1 VSVQIYVLQALMIA
15 VLLVGMCWRESVW
28 LRLQILTWSIGVIVL
43 ALRFGVAQQLNF
55 YSNDQ
60 HFYAAVVE
68 NLSTQQFPSDLDWWL
83 SSAKVPYTLPA
94 AVLSYAGIEPGLAL
108 KVVSLISLLLLT
120 RHVVQIH
127 QPSGLME
134 GFRLLFLS
142 ACGGIGMF
150 FSLLALRETM
160 MLLFVTCFVTTKS
173 PSSRLLMIL
182 LIFLLR
188 PHLAAALLVAAAITQ
203 LMCLGKS
210 GKSANGL
217 SALSLMVLGII
228 SGYLLYSIGVAG
240 SATGIWQNYGHAWG
254 IDAGSRIA
262 SNYFGLQFLT
272 ARSETVEFSIRSL
285 LVLRVLFS
293 ETIIIPTLFT
303 VVLLV
308 RPHLAT
314 SRSRLVLLS
323 FSIYV
328 GLATNTDFNSFR
340 QNIPFM
346 TAMGLVT
353 SHNLNKRSARDSVEV
368 SS

>member
-1 VSVQIYVLQALMIA
+1 MIA
-15 VLLVGMCWRESVW
+15 VLLFGMSWRESVW
-28 LRLQILTWSIGVIVL
+28 LRLQILAWSIGVVAI
-43 ALRFGVAQQLNF
+43 ALRFGVAEQHTF

-60 HFYAAVVE
+60 RFYAAVVE
-68 NLSTQQFPSDLDWWL
+68 GLSTQQFPSDLDWWL

-142 ACGGIGMF
+142 ACGGIGLF

-160 MLLFVTCFVTTKS
+160 MMLFVTRFVTTKS
-173 PSSRLLMIL
+173 PSSRMLTIL

-188 PHLAAALLVAAAITQ
+188 PHLAAALLVAATITQ
-203 LMCLGKS
+203 FIS
-210 GKSANGL
+210 RRQRDKSAIGL
-217 SALSLMVLGII
+217 SALSLMVLGVVL
-228 SGYLLYSIGVAG
+228 GYALYSVGVAG
-240 SATGIWQNYGHAWG
+240 SATGVWQNYGHRWG
-254 IDAGSRIA
+254 IEIGSRIA

-272 ARSETVEFSIRSL
+272 ARSETVEFSTGSL

-293 ETIIIPTLFT
+293 ETIIIPMLFT
-303 VVLLV
+303 MVLLV
-308 RPHLAT
+308 RPHSAT
-314 SRSRLVLLS
+314 SQSRLVLLS

-328 GLATNTDFNSFR
+328 GLVTNTDFNSFR

-346 TAMGLVT
+346 AVMGLAT
-353 SHNLNKRSARDSVEV
+353 LNHLGKRSARDSVEL